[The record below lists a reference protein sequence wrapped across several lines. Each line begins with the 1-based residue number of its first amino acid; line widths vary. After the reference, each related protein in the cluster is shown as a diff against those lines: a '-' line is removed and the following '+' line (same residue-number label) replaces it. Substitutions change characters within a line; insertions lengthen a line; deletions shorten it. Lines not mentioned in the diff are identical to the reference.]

1 MLRGIG
7 VAAKITGLL
16 GACLGFVLTVTVM
29 AMAQTSTLET
39 SQQHRMTVGAD

>member
-29 AMAQTSTLET
+29 ALAQTSTLEA
-39 SQQHRMTVGAD
+39 SQQSRMTVGAE

>member
-7 VAAKITGLL
+7 LAAKITGLL

-29 AMAQTSTLET
+29 AMAQTSALESPHQT
-39 SQQHRMTVGAD
+39 RSGLSAD